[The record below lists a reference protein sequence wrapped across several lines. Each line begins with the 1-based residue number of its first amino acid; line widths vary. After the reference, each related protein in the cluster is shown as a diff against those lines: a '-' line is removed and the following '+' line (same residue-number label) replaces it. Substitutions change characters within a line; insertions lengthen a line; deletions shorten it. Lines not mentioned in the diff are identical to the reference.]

1 MRILLNVTESYS
13 NVCHHEN
20 VTNCHGMRMHT
31 VDPEFALEVVGVRS
45 FNSPMKAIWY
55 ERFGPAG
62 EVLTLGE
69 LPDPVPGPGEVLV
82 RIRATGINPSDVK
95 LRSGARPG
103 AVMAFPR
110 IVPHS
115 DGAGVIEAVG
125 AGVDPSRVGE
135 RVWIWNGQWQRA
147 FGTCAELIALPE
159 TQARHLP
166 EGTSFE
172 EGACF
177 GIPAMTAWYALFG
190 DGADLS
196 GKTVLVTGGAGTV
209 GRYACQMAAL
219 AGARVIATVSSEAK
233 ARHSTVGETI
243 NHREADVAGSV
254 MEMTGG
260 QGVDR
265 IVEVDFGANQASSL
279 AVIRPGGV
287 IASYA
292 SAAAMEPTLAFYPF
306 MFKDVTLRMLIVY
319 QIPPETQ
326 ARGAA
331 MLARWLEAGK
341 LRHAVVP
348 GGGLADAAAAHDR
361 VTAGEK
367 LGTVVLSL

>member
-1 MRILLNVTESYS
+1 
-13 NVCHHEN
+13 
-20 VTNCHGMRMHT
+20 
-31 VDPEFALEVVGVRS
+31 
-45 FNSPMKAIWY
+45 MKAIWY

-62 EVLTLGE
+62 EVLTFGE
-69 LPDPVPGPGEVLV
+69 MPDPSPGPGEVLV
-82 RIRATGINPSDVK
+82 RVRASGINPSDVK
-95 LRSGARPG
+95 LRAGARPG

-110 IVPHS
+110 VVPHS

-125 AGVDPSRVGE
+125 PGVNPARVGQ

-147 FGTCAELIALPE
+147 SGTCAELIALPE
-159 TQARHLP
+159 RQARPLP

-190 DGADLS
+190 DGADLA

-233 ARHSTVGETI
+233 ARHSTAAETV
-243 NHREADVAGSV
+243 NYRETDVAGAV
-254 MEMTGG
+254 MDMTGG
-260 QGVDR
+260 KGVDR
-265 IVEVDFGANQASSL
+265 IVEVDFGANQPASL

-292 SAAAMEPTLAFYPF
+292 SAAAMTPELAFYPF
-306 MFKDVTLRMLIVY
+306 MFKDITLRMLIVY
-319 QIPPETQ
+319 QIAPEVQ

-331 MLARWLEAGK
+331 MLAAWLEAGK
-341 LRHAVVP
+341 LSHAVVP
-348 GGGLADAAAAHDR
+348 SGGLADAAAAHDR
-361 VTAGEK
+361 VTEGRK
-367 LGTVVLSL
+367 LGTVVLTV